1 MILCYTYVNERIVV
15 MKKEFDWYKALA
27 ISIMVISSIIFVIE
41 LIEMFS

>member
-1 MILCYTYVNERIVV
+1 
-15 MKKEFDWYKALA
+15 MKKEFDWYKTLA